1 MVRGEID
8 QRQGQG
14 QQGQRGPK
22 VGIFIVFPSC
32 HYALKML
39 PGTGGR
45 GRQIRISKSLGV
57 IQVARGSAVSL
68 QELPPYPGRNRVSIS
83 WGQPP
88 GRGWPTCQTLAGT
101 GLEMEWK

>member
-1 MVRGEID
+1 MIRGEID

-22 VGIFIVFPSC
+22 VGIFVFPSC

-45 GRQIRISKSLGV
+45 GRQIRISKTLGV
-57 IQVARGSAVSL
+57 IQVARGSVVSL
-68 QELPPYPGRNRVSIS
+68 QELPPYSGRNRVSIS
-83 WGQPP
+83 CGQPLWA
-88 GRGWPTCQTLAGT
+88 GLAHLSDAGWDWT
-101 GLEMEWK
+101 